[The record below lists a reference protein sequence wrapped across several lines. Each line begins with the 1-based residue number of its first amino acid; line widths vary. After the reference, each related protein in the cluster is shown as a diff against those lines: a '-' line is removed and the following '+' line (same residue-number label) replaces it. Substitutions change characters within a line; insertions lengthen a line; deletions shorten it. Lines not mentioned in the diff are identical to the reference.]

1 MLLFHRPTRKLKM
14 PASSI
19 DSMSTSASDEQPP
32 KRLFELTP
40 TPSDTAENGDI
51 PPPPPPP
58 PPEKKPERVRA
69 SKLEYKTVNQ
79 MYDPDIFMVVV
90 VNGKIV
96 NMRVVL
102 DGIGRIMAS
111 S

>member
-1 MLLFHRPTRKLKM
+1 MLLYHRQTRKFKM

-19 DSMSTSASDEQPP
+19 DSMSTSASDEQPL
-32 KRLFELTP
+32 KRAFELTP

-51 PPPPPPP
+51 PQPPP
-58 PPEKKPERVRA
+58 PPEKKPERIRA

-79 MYDPDIFMVVV
+79 MYDPNIFMAVV
-90 VNGKIV
+90 VNNEIV
-96 NMRVVL
+96 NMRFVL

>member
-1 MLLFHRPTRKLKM
+1 MLLYHRRTRKLKM

-19 DSMSTSASDEQPP
+19 DSMSTSASDEQPL
-32 KRLFELTP
+32 KRLIELTP

-51 PPPPPPP
+51 PQPP
-58 PPEKKPERVRA
+58 PPEKKPERIRA

-79 MYDPDIFMVVV
+79 MYDPHILITVE
-90 VNGKIV
+90 VNDENV
-96 NMRVVL
+96 NRRFVL

>member
-1 MLLFHRPTRKLKM
+1 MLLYHRRARKLKM

-19 DSMSTSASDEQPP
+19 DSMSTSASDEQPL
-32 KRLFELTP
+32 KRAFELTP

-58 PPEKKPERVRA
+58 EKKPERIRA

-79 MYDPDIFMVVV
+79 MYDPDMFMIVV
-90 VNGKIV
+90 VNDNFV
-96 NMRVVL
+96 NISCVL
-102 DGIGRIMAS
+102 DGIERIMAS

>member
-1 MLLFHRPTRKLKM
+1 MLLYHRRPRKLKM

-19 DSMSTSASDEQPP
+19 DSMSTSASDEQPS
-32 KRLFELTP
+32 KRAFELTP

-51 PPPPPPP
+51 PQPP
-58 PPEKKPERVRA
+58 PPEKKPERIRA

-79 MYDPDIFMVVV
+79 MYDPDIFIIVVL
-90 VNGKIV
+90 GDEFV
-96 NMRVVL
+96 NMNFIL
-102 DGIGRIMAS
+102 DGIERITAS

>member
-1 MLLFHRPTRKLKM
+1 MLLYHRRARKLKM

-19 DSMSTSASDEQPP
+19 DSISTSASDEQPL
-32 KRLFELTP
+32 KRAFELTP

-51 PPPPPPP
+51 PQPP
-58 PPEKKPERVRA
+58 PPEKNPERIRA

-79 MYDPDIFMVVV
+79 MYDPDMFMIVV
-90 VNGKIV
+90 VNDGIV
-96 NMRVVL
+96 DIRFVL
-102 DGIGRIMAS
+102 DGIERIMAS

>member
-1 MLLFHRPTRKLKM
+1 M

-19 DSMSTSASDEQPP
+19 DSMSTSASDEQAV
-32 KRLFELTP
+32 KRAFEFTP

-51 PPPPPPP
+51 PPPPPP
-58 PPEKKPERVRA
+58 EKKPERIRA

-79 MYDPDIFMVVV
+79 MYDPDIYMAVI
-90 VNGKIV
+90 VNDEIV
-96 NMRVVL
+96 NMRFVL
-102 DGIGRIMAS
+102 DGIGKIMDS

>member
-1 MLLFHRPTRKLKM
+1 MLLHLRRTRKLKM

-19 DSMSTSASDEQPP
+19 DSVSTSASDEQ
-32 KRLFELTP
+32 RLKQAFELTP

-51 PPPPPPP
+51 PQPP
-58 PPEKKPERVRA
+58 PPEKKPERIRA

-79 MYDPDIFMVVV
+79 MYDPDAFIAVVL
-90 VNGKIV
+90 NDGIV
-96 NMRVVL
+96 NIRFVL

>member
-1 MLLFHRPTRKLKM
+1 MLLYHRRARKLKM
-14 PASSI
+14 PASSV
-19 DSMSTSASDEQPP
+19 DSMSTSASDEQPL
-32 KRLFELTP
+32 KRTFELTP

-51 PPPPPPP
+51 PQPP
-58 PPEKKPERVRA
+58 PPEKKPERIRA

-79 MYDPDIFMVVV
+79 MYDPDIVVIAV
-90 VNGKIV
+90 LNDEIV
-96 NMRVVL
+96 NMNIVL

>member
-19 DSMSTSASDEQPP
+19 DSMSTSASDEQPL
-32 KRLFELTP
+32 KQTFEFTP

-58 PPEKKPERVRA
+58 PEKKPERIRA

-79 MYDPDIFMVVV
+79 MYDPDVFMIMVV
-90 VNGKIV
+90 NDQIV
-96 NMRVVL
+96 NLTSVP
-102 DGIGRIMAS
+102 DGIGRTMAS